1 MEEMFGDTDP
11 DDMRSWM
18 EAMPAMIGQCCATM
32 DAQEMGSMMEEW
44 MPKMMGSCF
53 SMMDAEQRE
62 EMFSMCRQVLDQFE
76 AQGPAQEA

>member
-1 MEEMFGDTDP
+1 
-11 DDMRSWM
+11 
-18 EAMPAMIGQCCATM
+18 
-32 DAQEMGSMMEEW
+32 MGSMMEEW